1 MIEYSYSPEIAEADR
16 PIILESRIYKDWLEK
31 SQEKFVVTKVHFS
44 SVDFLRKGR
53 QPLFI
58 KLDAT
63 ATLPDGRPVHGIV
76 LVRGNAVGVLVVLR
90 CEGKKYLLLV
100 RQPRFAIGEQASL
113 EIPAG
118 ILDWTGDYRKVALSE
133 LEEEAQIK
141 ADDSE
146 LIDLIL
152 GGEGRVDRG
161 NFLIRGFAVVDVVI
175 GNDRVGM
182 DLFLKVFLGDLGPD
196 LTSHEEIKE
205 DGQGKKTQ
213 TQKNEE
219 GTKFQC
225 QKKNDDAAQSA
236 TVGQKIH
243 QDRKKGG
250 LVGVPKRSEDKEHV
264 SYLRRHIYY
273 ILP

>member
-1 MIEYSYSPEIAEADR
+1 MKSELSMIEYSYSPEIAEADR
-16 PIILESRIYKDWLEK
+16 PVILNSRIYKDWLEATQK
-31 SQEKFVVTKVHFS
+31 KFIVTKVHFT

-100 RQPRFAIGEQASL
+100 RQPRFAISEQASL

-133 LEEEAQIK
+133 LKEEAQID

-146 LIDLIL
+146 LIDLMDFWYK
-152 GGEGRVDRG
+152 GKSE
-161 NFLIRGFAVVDVVI
+161 GFAASCGLLDERIRLYAIERDVTPEQLKAMDGKDQEYTEEIEWIKTVVMPYEEAAHEFVDGKNFI
-175 GNDRVGM
+175 A
-182 DLFLKVFLGDLGPD
+182 LFLYERWLKSR
-196 LTSHEEIKE
+196 T
-205 DGQGKKTQ
+205 
-213 TQKNEE
+213 
-219 GTKFQC
+219 
-225 QKKNDDAAQSA
+225 
-236 TVGQKIH
+236 
-243 QDRKKGG
+243 
-250 LVGVPKRSEDKEHV
+250 
-264 SYLRRHIYY
+264 
-273 ILP
+273 

>member
-1 MIEYSYSPEIAEADR
+1 MIEYTYSPEIAEADR
-16 PIILESRIYKDWLEK
+16 PVILESRIYKDWLEK
-31 SQEKFVVTKVHFS
+31 TQEKFVVTKVHFA

-100 RQPRFAIGEQASL
+100 RQPRFAISEQASL

-146 LIDLIL
+146 LIDLMDFCYKGKSENYFCACNVTFRCDAGERAFL
-152 GGEGRVDRG
+152 YGGIG
-161 NFLIRGFAVVDVVI
+161 AVVARSI
-175 GNDRVGM
+175 IKHPGYLKDRDMSGGRGAPE
-182 DLFLKVFLGDLGPD
+182 LYFN
-196 LTSHEEIKE
+196 
-205 DGQGKKTQ
+205 KK
-213 TQKNEE
+213 
-219 GTKFQC
+219 
-225 QKKNDDAAQSA
+225 SA
-236 TVGQKIH
+236 V
-243 QDRKKGG
+243 
-250 LVGVPKRSEDKEHV
+250 
-264 SYLRRHIYY
+264 
-273 ILP
+273 

>member
-1 MIEYSYSPEIAEADR
+1 MIEYTYSPEIAEADR

-31 SQEKFVVTKVHFS
+31 TQEKFVVTKVHFS

-63 ATLPDGRPVHGIV
+63 

-100 RQPRFAIGEQASL
+100 KQPRFAISEQASL

-146 LIDLIL
+146 LIDLMDFWYK
-152 GGEGRVDRG
+152 GKSD
-161 NFLIRGFAVVDVVI
+161 GFAASCGLLDERIRLYAIERDVTPEQLKA
-175 GNDRVGM
+175 M
-182 DLFLKVFLGDLGPD
+182 DGKDQEYTEEIEWIKTIVLPYEEAAHEFIDGKNFIALFLYERWLQAQ
-196 LTSHEEIKE
+196 KE
-205 DGQGKKTQ
+205 
-213 TQKNEE
+213 
-219 GTKFQC
+219 
-225 QKKNDDAAQSA
+225 
-236 TVGQKIH
+236 
-243 QDRKKGG
+243 
-250 LVGVPKRSEDKEHV
+250 
-264 SYLRRHIYY
+264 YY
-273 ILP
+273 